1 MSGMFAAQK
10 APQAPKSTFQKFK
23 ESPLYTIVLN
33 GGLFVAGVAFI
44 QSPLMDMMAPQAYNI
59 PGKYA
64 QIVRIMSMTN
74 SVPNP
79 LDKNADTGGKK
90 MAEGES

>member
-44 QSPLMDMMAPQAYNI
+44 QSPLMDMMAPQ
-59 PGKYA
+59 
-64 QIVRIMSMTN
+64 
-74 SVPNP
+74 
-79 LDKNADTGGKK
+79 L
-90 MAEGES
+90 